1 MILLISSSPGASKC
15 AVHLHQQLSKRIHV
29 SRSVPAALALLRA
42 ENNFNAIVIDE
53 YLAEASAE
61 AVELV
66 LRQAGTAVTLF
77 VNLAIQSPERI
88 TRTLRVELERREREQ
103 LAAMEGARRALRNEL
118 KAELT
123 GILLSSQ
130 MALATPA
137 IPTAAQTKL
146 RSVCALAE
154 KMKQRLEC

>member
-1 MILLISSSPGASKC
+1 MILLISSSPAASKC
-15 AVHLHQQLSKRIHV
+15 ALHLHQQLGKRIHV
-29 SRSVPAALALLRA
+29 SRSVPAALSLLRA
-42 ENNFNAIVIDE
+42 DNDFAAIVIDE
-53 YLAEASAE
+53 LLAEASAE
-61 AVELV
+61 AVDPV

-88 TRTLRVELERREREQ
+88 TRAVRGELERREREQ
-103 LAAMEGARRALRNEL
+103 LAAMEAARRALRNEL

-137 IPTAAQTKL
+137 IPSAAEAKL